1 MDIQMVLALGNISL
15 AQSLNRQVGTQFTV
29 TADPLVPRP
38 SEQPC
43 KVQLFSDYQFA
54 FFSES
59 SQGFQYTPPAN
70 CPGPWA
76 AVVFEADFSENA
88 RQQFDRTASIYLANT
103 DIYFG
108 TTREPLATLTNTWH
122 VERDVTDFS
131 ALRTA
136 QQPGTIV
143 LANCTSDCPP
153 PYNTL
158 NGIFTVSADLE
169 FYPAQRQGHAIPD
182 AVMPLVQLNGSDGVN
197 LPAFLFSPS
206 DQLSTIFTLPLNIEQ
221 AYLGRGLRRD
231 SKTTSSGTAAFRI
244 I

>member
-1 MDIQMVLALGNISL
+1 V
-15 AQSLNRQVGTQFTV
+15 
-29 TADPLVPRP
+29 LVPVLGPVTSTRYTDQISVRLVSGQSP
-38 SEQPC
+38 
-43 KVQLFSDYQFA
+43 KDFA
-54 FFSES
+54 DRAEGLAH
-59 SQGFQYTPPAN
+59 GFR
-70 CPGPWA
+70 
-76 AVVFEADFSENA
+76 A
-88 RQQFDRTASIYLANT
+88 RQCRV
-103 DIYFG
+103 
-108 TTREPLATLTNTWH
+108 R
-122 VERDVTDFS
+122 S
-131 ALRTA
+131 A
-136 QQPGTIV
+136 QPGTIV